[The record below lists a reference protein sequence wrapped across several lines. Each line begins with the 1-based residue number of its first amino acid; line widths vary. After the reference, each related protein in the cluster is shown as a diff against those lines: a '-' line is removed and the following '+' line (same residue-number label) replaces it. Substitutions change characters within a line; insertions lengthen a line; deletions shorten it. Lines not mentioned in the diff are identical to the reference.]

1 MNSLELNKRLKVL
14 GKECENIKHERK
26 LLATE
31 YDNLTELVKKCGI
44 ICIVCLVL
52 HSIVLAQFMKSKSVS
67 VIGLGRFLSPFV
79 FIIFIGS
86 FIVFMLKGFDLFLNA
101 DTKYSKMLAEKLNKA
116 SATDALKSMN
126 ETIMTLESE
135 INRIE
140 NEIYEMGGKIE
151 DIEEE
156 ITRPADIIQ
165 LEEVTGTRG
174 ITAPEEI
181 TGIEDKWGTSEEM
194 LTEEKSEDGFTG
206 EMELMDLLL
215 NRSSVIEQVQVKNS
229 SIFEKKATENVDD
242 ILSALDAFDMDD
254 DDEFENSSELW
265 KKDAMKR
272 YSKI

>member
-165 LEEVTGTRG
+165 LEE
-174 ITAPEEI
+174 I